1 MKSNTGATTGIRAV
15 LAATNGACATTPVD
29 PMTADPTPV
38 PMVISVW
45 GLTVARNTL
54 PASRDDAAVLPAP
67 RSGGSQVLSITPA
80 DWNGRAAGHDARS
93 ASLASRPRSTRAI
106 FRVSLVRENLS
117 NWALRYLAGPLVGDR
132 GCSCV
137 LLA

>member
-67 RSGGSQVLSITPA
+67 RSV
-80 DWNGRAAGHDARS
+80 AARCSRS
-93 ASLASRPRSTRAI
+93 RRPTGTG
-106 FRVSLVRENLS
+106 
-117 NWALRYLAGPLVGDR
+117 ALRATMRAVHHWPPDR
-132 GCSCV
+132 GRPGRFSRIPR
-137 LLA
+137 A